1 MCTSETLQQHM
12 VVKRIGKH
20 IDPYIET
27 FNKDALNSL
36 LYSLKYMFYFLPEK
50 KLAEMLARN

>member
-1 MCTSETLQQHM
+1 M

-20 IDPYIET
+20 IDQYIET

-36 LYSLKYMFYFLPEK
+36 LYSLKYMFYFLPER